1 MRPAVTERP
10 QSSIVTYPA
19 GENKISER
27 RGPLQCLPVK
37 RWRSLILLTVACA
50 FAATLYGFGAGVFSW
65 RSVYEGSGREP
76 LIQASR
82 LFVYVAL
89 GILLAFRGG
98 WPGVAAAVVMAL
110 AATSAEWALF
120 PLSYGWAAL
129 GNEDAYAREFGEVA
143 RPPYVAWISYDLFAV
158 AISSALAQGLRMMAG
173 VNPRG
178 FGDG

>member
-1 MRPAVTERP
+1 MSKDA
-10 QSSIVTYPA
+10 
-19 GENKISER
+19 
-27 RGPLQCLPVK
+27 
-37 RWRSLILLTVACA
+37 RSLVLLTVACA
-50 FAATLYGFGAGVFSW
+50 FAAALYGFGSSVFSW
-65 RSVYEGSGREP
+65 QSVYEESGRESV
-76 LIQASR
+76 IQATR

-110 AATSAEWALF
+110 AATTAEWALF
-120 PLSYGWAAL
+120 PVSYGWAAL
-129 GNEDAYAREFGEVA
+129 GEEAGYAREFGDVS
-143 RPPYVAWISYDLFAV
+143 RPPYTAWIAYDLFAV